1 VGSLSWTRIAMD
13 SVPHLHIGKKDDDQE
28 HGAILGVADM
38 DVADS
43 ADGWLVAE
51 GTMAEVY

>member
-1 VGSLSWTRIAMD
+1 MD

-43 ADGWLVAE
+43 TDGWLVAE
-51 GTMAEVY
+51 RTMAEVY